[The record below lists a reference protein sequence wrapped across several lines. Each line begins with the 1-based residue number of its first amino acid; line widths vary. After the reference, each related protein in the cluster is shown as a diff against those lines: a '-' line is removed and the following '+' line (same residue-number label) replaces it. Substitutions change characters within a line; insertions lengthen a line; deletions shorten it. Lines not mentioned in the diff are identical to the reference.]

1 MVAAGPIKNAAAIPR
16 RVRVFLERARMLR
29 AFFLVSLR
37 PSSDAIPMTC
47 AASEPYL
54 LDETLRPNPPLSA
67 RTLKTI
73 VAVVAGI
80 NLAFMLYFVSRGAW
94 PIAPFMG
101 LDVALLA
108 WAFRESRI
116 AARAF
121 ERVILSPSEL
131 RIERHPAKGSPTQT
145 AFNPY
150 WVRVDL
156 VPWTEYSNRLYV
168 RSHGRSEQVGAFLP
182 PQTREGFAN
191 VLKAALSAAKAPDFS
206 GARNGS

>member
-1 MVAAGPIKNAAAIPR
+1 
-16 RVRVFLERARMLR
+16 ML
-29 AFFLVSLR
+29 
-37 PSSDAIPMTC
+37 C
-47 AASEPYL
+47 AMASATSEPFL

-67 RTLKTI
+67 HTLAVI
-73 VAVVAGI
+73 VAVVAAI
-80 NLAFMLYFVSRGAW
+80 NMAFMLYFVSKGAW
-94 PIAPFMG
+94 PVAPFMG

-121 ERVILSPSEL
+121 ERVTVSPSAL
-131 RIERHPAKGSPTQT
+131 RIERCPAKGMATKTQ
-145 AFNPY
+145 FNPY

-182 PQTREGFAN
+182 PQTREGFAHM
-191 VLKAALSAAKAPDFS
+191 LKTALSAAKAPDFS
-206 GARNGS
+206 AARNGS